1 MSSSASSSS
10 KKRKRDDDDVDLY
23 MSSSASSSCNKRK
36 RDDDVVDLSKA
47 DDVETFE
54 NVPDPIYI
62 YNSASLQVNDAV
74 KNIQQEYLDA
84 HETHK
89 GHIRN
94 LLVEVNNIYQAQ
106 NQMRRALREIDR
118 YAVPN
123 YDLNLCLEAV
133 KNMKHIAR
141 RELRGTLSGDEDDT
155 KAILEFIDKRAE
167 N

>member
-10 KKRKRDDDDVDLY
+10 
-23 MSSSASSSCNKRK
+23 NKRK
-36 RDDDVVDLSKA
+36 RGDDVVDLSTA

-62 YNSASLQVNDAV
+62 YNSASIQVNDAV

-89 GHIRN
+89 GHIRDICE
-94 LLVEVNNIYQAQ
+94 EVNNIVQAH
-106 NQMRRALREIDR
+106 NQMRRAFRQIDK

-123 YDLNLCLEAV
+123 EDLEMCLEAV

-141 RELRGTLSGDEDDT
+141 RELRGTLPGDEEDET
-155 KAILEFIDKRAE
+155 AILPFIDVLRE
-167 N
+167 GDGN